1 LNCALATES
10 AAFLSTEETSLE
22 LFACDAPT
30 SDRSDAVKKEVEA
43 IFSFVVF
50 VVGFWFRL
58 LEAC

>member
-1 LNCALATES
+1 LATES